1 MSPIHT
7 KTFLEGT
14 LQQKSNIPY
23 EYRESA
29 NARLNQGQDLHKVY
43 RISLYSSIAFCV

>member
-1 MSPIHT
+1 MLSTASTII
-7 KTFLEGT
+7 KA
-14 LQQKSNIPY
+14 KSNIPY
-23 EYRESA
+23 DQRASA